1 MPVSAFDS
9 SSNLVVGQR
18 WGALFGL
25 YRYYDGSLQRASNVI
40 DAYSRREKNALDGAG
55 HVIMCEENQELVV
68 RHRDASC
75 VLTITQQLIAIRNA
89 RERHVT
95 HFHHTLSC
103 ISQIYFIYF
112 AMQSS
117 LTVLGLAVAVFDLFQ
132 LC

>member
-25 YRYYDGSLQRASNVI
+25 YRYYDGSLQRASTV

-55 HVIMCEENQELVV
+55 HVIVCEEIQELVV
-68 RHRDASC
+68 RYRDASC

-103 ISQIYFIYF
+103 IYFIYF